1 MSDVKR
7 ELMKSLALV
16 AILLFVFWMVNFQV
30 TQASSTLVV
39 PDQYSSIS
47 EAVNHAS
54 AGDIILVKDGVY
66 QENVIVNKPLTLEGQ
81 GNATIL
87 GNGGVSPAAALT
99 LSTDN
104 IVVSGLTIQSVKS
117 SNTTQTAYGVVVNGD
132 GCTITR
138 NTIQATYISIF
149 SSAQSHTTITQ
160 NTITGSIKD
169 GIRFLGGSQNNIS
182 DNHIIANAVSGIA
195 VDGYSNT
202 ISRNNIENNFRGV
215 GLGTSYSV
223 LFGNKITANTESG
236 IFIAGSKNIIT
247 GNDVSNNKYGVYIT
261 LQITAPSANKLY
273 HNNFAN
279 NSYNGFDS
287 SEALIETW
295 DNGAEAGGN
304 YWSDYQTRYPT
315 AVQVGQTGTGNTPYM
330 INTNNTD
337 NYPLMAPYNT
347 QNLGYAPKEIPSIQA
362 PHDTIV
368 ASWSFN
374 TVEASLIT
382 PDEMGNNPAVLGS
395 ETAVYN
401 YTPAQV
407 PGKFGQALGF
417 NGNVYAAVH
426 PSLSLET
433 PNEVTIDAWVKL
445 QEIKSGVAYNNI
457 FIEAL
462 RTTASLPTRT
472 LGLAING
479 ETPENTNAPAIGA
492 LRGYVVT
499 LNGLNEIVT
508 LETLPFNT
516 WVHVVFTRST
526 ATGMHIYVN
535 GQEQAVMVT
544 AGSANPSGPIQR
556 ATNIYI
562 GHDATVA
569 IDELKISNVAEM
581 QDQSL
586 WMQLWLWVTIIFAG
600 VAGSGLALYFKKQ
613 GRVRLPKQTQSA
625 LNERSPN
632 FSSFFETIE
641 VD

>member
-1 MSDVKR
+1 MKR
-7 ELMKSLALV
+7 ELIKSLALV
-16 AILLFVFWMVNFQV
+16 AILLSVFWMVNFQV
-30 TQASSTLVV
+30 NQASSTLMV
-39 PDQYSSIS
+39 PDQYPSIS

-54 AGDIILVKDGVY
+54 AGDIILIKDGVY
-66 QENVIVNKPLTLEGQ
+66 QENVVVDKPLTIKGQ

-87 GNGGVSPAAALT
+87 GKGGVAPVAVMT
-99 LSTDN
+99 LSADN
-104 IVVSGLTIQSVKS
+104 IVVSGLTIQSIKS
-117 SNTTQTAYGVVVNGD
+117 SNATQTAYGVVVNGD
-132 GCTITR
+132 RCTITG

-149 SSAQSHTTITQ
+149 SSAQSHTAVTQ

-182 DNHIIANAVSGIA
+182 DNHIVANAVSGIA

-202 ISRNNIENNFRGV
+202 ISRNNIENNLRGV

-236 IFIAGSKNIIT
+236 IFIAGSKNIISA
-247 GNDVSNNKYGVYIT
+247 NDVANNKYGVYIT

-279 NSYNGFDS
+279 NTYNGFDS

-295 DNGAEAGGN
+295 DNGAESGGN
-304 YWSDYQTRYPT
+304 YWSDYQTCYP
-315 AVQVGQTGTGNTPYM
+315 AASQVGQTRTGDTPYM
-330 INTNNTD
+330 VNTNNTD

-347 QNLGYAPKEIPSIQA
+347 QSLGDAPKEIPSIQA
-362 PHDTIV
+362 TQDTVV

-374 TVEASLIT
+374 TVEASLVT

-407 PGKFGQALGF
+407 PGKFGQALDF

-433 PNEVTIDAWVKL
+433 PNEVTIDAWINL

-462 RTTASLPTRT
+462 RTTAALPTRT

-479 ETPENTNAPAIGA
+479 ETPENTSAPAIGA

-508 LETLPFNT
+508 IEALPFNT

-526 ATGMHIYVN
+526 ATGMQIYVN

-569 IDELKISNVAEM
+569 IDELKISNAAEM
-581 QDQSL
+581 QDQPL
-586 WMQLWLWVTIIFAG
+586 WMQWWLWATIIFAG

-613 GRVRLPKQTQSA
+613 GRVRLTKQTQSA
-625 LNERSPN
+625 
-632 FSSFFETIE
+632 
-641 VD
+641 